1 MLNPVIYRV
10 PELDKHS
17 ARYPRAVWLCA
28 THSCVLGSTQYTK
41 HTHTHILPF
50 HIQSIIHYPGV
61 SDGMWCLFVCV
72 FANAQHIILHII
84 FELSSRAQN
93 RRADCRHIAH
103 THHHLPSHPRR
114 LYYMMRMQIHGVFLF
129 SFSSLSLSLSLSR
142 WIVLTASLPFGPS
155 DRSISCA
162 RL

>member
-10 PELDKHS
+10 PELDMHS

-41 HTHTHILPF
+41 HIHTHILPF

-72 FANAQHIILHII
+72 FANAPHIILHII

-103 THHHLPSHPRR
+103 TPSSSIASQASLLHDANANSRS
-114 LYYMMRMQIHGVFLF
+114 ILF

-142 WIVLTASLPFGPS
+142 WIVQTASLPFGPS